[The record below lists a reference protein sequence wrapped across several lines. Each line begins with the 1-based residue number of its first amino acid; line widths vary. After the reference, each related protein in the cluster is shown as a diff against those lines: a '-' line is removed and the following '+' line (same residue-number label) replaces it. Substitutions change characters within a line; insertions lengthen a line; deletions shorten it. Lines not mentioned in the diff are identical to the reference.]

1 MLPKSATVSRKSFT
15 ETVSRAVTELEWL
28 AFFLPRK
35 GVQSL
40 ARRIPLAALRDRL
53 PRSLASR
60 LRMGLYPARITTPP
74 SVECLRRHP
83 AWGDPVDLDPA
94 RPVRFAGRPR
104 ASILMPTY
112 GNVDLT
118 RLCLASLQR
127 AAGPVSFEVIIV
139 DNASPDATTQ
149 YLRSVVE
156 RGLIPLRVV
165 ENRINQGF
173 SRATNQAAA
182 LARGDVLVFL
192 NNDTVVRPGWLE
204 GLVGHLDDDPTIGL
218 VGPVTNSSGSEAELG
233 TSYADLD
240 AMARFADAYTRAHDG
255 ETADADML
263 TLFCAAIS
271 RELYRAVGGLDER
284 YGIGMF
290 EDDDLSEAVRRA
302 GRRVVLARDVFV
314 HHYGGAAFS
323 RFADAQYL
331 RLWWSNRRAYEK
343 KWNKS
348 WRKR

>member
-1 MLPKSATVSRKSFT
+1 MVPKSRTVSTKSFT
-15 ETVSRAVTELEWL
+15 DAVTRAVTELEWL
-28 AFFLPRK
+28 AFFLPRQ

-40 ARRIPLAALRDRL
+40 ARRVPLAALRDRL
-53 PRSLASR
+53 PPALARR
-60 LRMGLYPARITTPP
+60 LRFGLYPARITRPP
-74 SVECLRRHP
+74 SVACLRRHP
-83 AWGDPVDLDPA
+83 AWGEPVDLDPA
-94 RPVRFAGRPR
+94 RSVRFAGRPR

-127 AAGPVSFEVIIV
+127 AAGPMSFEVIIV
-139 DNASPDATTQ
+139 DNASPDATRM
-149 YLRSVVE
+149 YLRSVME

-165 ENRINQGF
+165 ENHINHGF
-173 SRATNQAAA
+173 AHATNQAAA

-204 GLVGHLDDDPTIGL
+204 SLVGHLDDDSTIGL
-218 VGPVTNSSGSEAELG
+218 CGPVTNSCGNEAELG
-233 TSYADLD
+233 TPYADLD
-240 AMARFADAYTRAHDG
+240 AMDRFADAYTRAHAS
-255 ETADADML
+255 ELHDADML
-263 TLFCAAIS
+263 TLFCAAMP
-271 RELYRAVGGLDER
+271 RELYRDVGGLDER

-323 RFADAQYL
+323 RLADAEYL
-331 RLWWSNRRAYEK
+331 RLWWSNRRVFQK
-343 KWNKS
+343 KWGKT